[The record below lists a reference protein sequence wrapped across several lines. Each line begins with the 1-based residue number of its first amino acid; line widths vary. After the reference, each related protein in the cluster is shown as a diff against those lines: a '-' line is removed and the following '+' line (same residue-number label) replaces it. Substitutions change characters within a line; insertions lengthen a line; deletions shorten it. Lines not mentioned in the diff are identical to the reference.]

1 MANIC
6 WYQVKVK
13 GDKKNIMF
21 LYHSMPVYNYIELID
36 SSDDTIIFI
45 GDCKWSL
52 DAYCENSNADIKID
66 VDKYISDIDTKL
78 INDPT
83 EYIYYTL
90 KDKSKILNC
99 EIEVFSEYEDYDID
113 NDEGDRPLYQHFSK
127 GNTLEEEEMSFKEI
141 QKRANKAFNIDDAI
155 PNYYKEED
163 VDFSTEYKKDYE
175 IFPWEEELVNTQLNG
190 GIERAE
196 NYKINDP
203 VKLTYEVENEYD
215 DSAVRVDH
223 ELGFVGYAMYNNYA
237 IIDTLEETN
246 GEEPHA
252 RITEVIPLSKR
263 GSRCKKPIVKIEV
276 YLENKEKLSEK
287 KEIYKTKTNEQNEI
301 VLWACWDNVIKEM
314 IIPDNIDIIGEGY
327 GCHLDCLLRVI
338 IPQNVK
344 KIENNCFI
352 DSFNLQEVIFEG
364 NPEIMDNV
372 FGSDYENITIKCK
385 KNSDNVIRFAEKR
398 GIKYIIDNE

>member
-6 WYQVKVK
+6 WYQVKAK

-21 LYHSMPVYNYIELID
+21 LYHSMPVYNYIDLIS
-36 SSDDTIIFI
+36 SSDDTIIFS

-66 VDKYISDIDTKL
+66 VNKYISDTDTKL

-90 KDKSKILNC
+90 EDKSKILNC
-99 EIEVFSEYEDYDID
+99 DIEVFSEYEDYDID

-127 GNTLEEEEMSFKEI
+127 GEVLENEEMSFKEA
-141 QKRANKAFNIDDAI
+141 QDKANKIFGINNVI
-155 PNYYKEED
+155 PNNYIMDYDLNFDNEE
-163 VDFSTEYKKDYE
+163 
-175 IFPWEEELVNTQLNG
+175 FPWEEELVNTQLNG

-196 NYKINDP
+196 KYKINDP

-223 ELGFVGYAMYNNYA
+223 KLGFVGYTMYNNYA
-237 IIDTLEETN
+237 IINKIIETA

-252 RITEVIPLSKR
+252 RIKEVIPLSKR

-276 YLENKEKLSEK
+276 YLENNEK
-287 KEIYKTKTNEQNEI
+287 
-301 VLWACWDNVIKEM
+301 
-314 IIPDNIDIIGEGY
+314 
-327 GCHLDCLLRVI
+327 
-338 IPQNVK
+338 
-344 KIENNCFI
+344 
-352 DSFNLQEVIFEG
+352 
-364 NPEIMDNV
+364 
-372 FGSDYENITIKCK
+372 
-385 KNSDNVIRFAEKR
+385 
-398 GIKYIIDNE
+398 